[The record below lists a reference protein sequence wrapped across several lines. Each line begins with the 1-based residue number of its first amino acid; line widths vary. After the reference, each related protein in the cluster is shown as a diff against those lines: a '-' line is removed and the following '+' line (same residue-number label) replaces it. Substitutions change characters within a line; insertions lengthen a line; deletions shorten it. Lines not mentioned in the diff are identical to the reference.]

1 MKLKILSLALTAV
14 AMLASGE
21 AGAKTMCRPAKFMV
35 ISDTHLLA
43 PSLVDE
49 GSAAARTM
57 AQNDMKLPLASLD
70 ILDAMLDSVRRT
82 APDALLIA
90 GDLTFNGE
98 RESHELLAA
107 RLAALQRDGIAVRVI
122 PGNHDINNPYAKAFR
137 ADGTKAVP
145 TIDADEFA
153 ALYAHCGYDGATSRD
168 KASLSYAT
176 ELVPGI
182 VLLAIDSNRYGE
194 NRSDSVTVYR
204 NGGHVKSETLEW
216 LRKQIHAAKGKRVIA
231 MMHHHLLEHI
241 DGEQRILPNYI
252 VDNSDEV
259 IAALEGVPVVFTGHL
274 HITDAVTHR
283 GIVDVTT
290 GSTCTYPFPLRTA
303 TVDSSGTLT
312 IATSFLA
319 DSGDRAWTEQGR
331 RQVTTGAT
339 AVAKRMTDKM
349 WSRIDGL
356 RQRMAPML
364 MMLGVDIGKLPM
376 DASQLTTLIATH
388 MSEPLT
394 QSLLTVT
401 RGGEDPQQGEA
412 IAEAMR
418 EAMTTMLADIVGEG
432 GAELLVEAL
441 MPRLEP
447 TMRSALLDLNHVDT
461 PDESHTPDHRLTIP
475 EQNQ

>member
-1 MKLKILSLALTAV
+1 
-14 AMLASGE
+14 
-21 AGAKTMCRPAKFMV
+21 
-35 ISDTHLLA
+35 
-43 PSLVDE
+43 
-49 GSAAARTM
+49 
-57 AQNDMKLPLASLD
+57 
-70 ILDAMLDSVRRT
+70 
-82 APDALLIA
+82 
-90 GDLTFNGE
+90 
-98 RESHELLAA
+98 
-107 RLAALQRDGIAVRVI
+107 

-339 AVAKRMTDKM
+339 AVAKRMANKM

-412 IAEAMR
+412 IVEAMR
-418 EAMTTMLADIVGEG
+418 DAMTTMLADIVGEG